1 IVVVIVIVVI
11 VMITASVTSLT
22 LFFFHHLAFTVL
34 SLASPVLFFL
44 DVLVV
49 TVSIE
54 TNYSYHVYSFLFNP
68 SISSFKSSILPF
80 IFPTVASRLA
90 IFSSLLLSTASTGFK
105 SLTMFSQ
112 SSSMDLCF
120 STLLRMSLL
129 FLMMA
134 LISLRIGSLSQDM

>member
-1 IVVVIVIVVI
+1 
-11 VMITASVTSLT
+11 MASLT
-22 LFFFHHLAFTVL
+22 FFFFHHLAFTVL

-90 IFSSLLLSTASTGFK
+90 IFSSL
-105 SLTMFSQ
+105 Q
-112 SSSMDLCF
+112 EYERRRRRREEEDDDYDDDDRPRRRRRDDDDEDMDF
-120 STLLRMSLL
+120 TRPENRYDRYDRYDDEPEMRRGRRRRRM
-129 FLMMA
+129 
-134 LISLRIGSLSQDM
+134 